1 MHRTSGTALRSK
13 LFKKADAFLAAA
25 LIIAGFASLLV
36 LRRGDGSD
44 SITVTVSGEVYGVYS
59 LKKDREITVA
69 TEYGTNVITV
79 EDGKA
84 YVSESDCAGHD
95 CMNFAPIDGP
105 GETIMCLPHR
115 LIVSVGGEAEEE
127 VDAVVF

>member
-1 MHRTSGTALRSK
+1 MK
-13 LFKKADAFLAAA
+13 LKIFKKADAFLAAA
-25 LIIAGFASLLV
+25 LIIAGLASLLV

-59 LKKDREITVA
+59 LKKNAEITVA
-69 TEYGTNVITV
+69 TEYGTNVISI

-115 LIVSVGGEAEEE
+115 LIVSVGGQADEE

>member
-1 MHRTSGTALRSK
+1 MK
-13 LFKKADAFLAAA
+13 LKIFKKADAFLAAA
-25 LIIAGFASLLV
+25 LIIAGLASLLV

-59 LKKDREITVA
+59 LKKDETITV
-69 TEYGTNVITV
+69 TTDYGTNVITV
-79 EDGKA
+79 ENGKA

-95 CMNFAPIDGP
+95 CMNFAPIDAP

-115 LIVSVGGEAEEE
+115 LIVSIGGEVEEE

>member
-36 LRRGDGSD
+36 LRRDDGSD

-59 LKKDREITVA
+59 LKKDRAITVS

>member
-59 LKKDREITVA
+59 LKKDRAITVA
-69 TEYGTNVITV
+69 TEYGTNVIIV